1 VLQRKRNRTL
11 EIERV
16 VDSLRENGDQPID
29 PGKFSSI
36 VASRS
41 RPPSFPMTSQ
51 KLQIASEG
59 DLEVTFLFETH
70 DLLAGLIGPDY
81 CTLLGEPPSEVRFH
95 SPATFGAF
103 FVHVDELLAS
113 PGDAVNVPGVSNPLS
128 LLAAGRWF
136 IEQHPDEA
144 RAAGF
149 DSAHATLEA
158 WVHASPP
165 FRFWC
170 GDLDQHVSL
179 RMSRGDMIYYAANLH
194 KHRLL
199 RLGRLLSKLDR
210 RCRESGLV
218 LNETQI
224 IAVRDTFSQELESR
238 LLYLASWLTE
248 ILGAYF
254 LALNAIIVDRR
265 ERAGTNDARRMPMP
279 SGVTSDVFRNLYCHT
294 LVFHSYEKERIER
307 HTPVVA
313 PTLKM
318 RY

>member
-1 VLQRKRNRTL
+1 
-11 EIERV
+11 
-16 VDSLRENGDQPID
+16 
-29 PGKFSSI
+29 
-36 VASRS
+36 
-41 RPPSFPMTSQ
+41 
-51 KLQIASEG
+51 LQIASAG

-70 DLLAGLIGPDY
+70 DFLAGLIGPDY
-81 CTLLGEPPSEVRFH
+81 YALLGEPPSEVRFH
-95 SPATFGAF
+95 SEATFGAF

-136 IEQHPDEA
+136 AGQHPDEA

-149 DSAHATLEA
+149 DSAHAALED
-158 WVHASPP
+158 WVHTSPP
-165 FRFWC
+165 FTFWC

-179 RMSRGDMIYYAANLH
+179 QMSRGDMIYYAANLH

-210 RCRESGLV
+210 LCRESGLV

-224 IAVRDTFSQELESR
+224 IAVRDAFSQELESR

-248 ILGAYF
+248 MLGAYF

-265 ERAGTNDARRMPMP
+265 ARAGTNDAQRMTVPD
-279 SGVTSDVFRNLYCHT
+279 GVTSDVFRDLYCHT
-294 LVFHSYEKERIER
+294 LVFHSYERERIAKF
-307 HTPVVA
+307 TPAV
-313 PTLKM
+313 PLTLKM